1 MAVVAVIFI
10 NISVTPL
17 RAKYEAADKVQ
28 HISQQT
34 ALFMCI
40 IYSTELVTATSKWVF
55 LILRSSAE

>member
-40 IYSTELVTATSKWVF
+40 IYSTELVTATSK
-55 LILRSSAE
+55 